1 MIGDENILA
10 NFLSEEALLEQLL
23 EECGE
28 LVQAASKRLRILRG
42 ENWTP
47 CSADANSDNVREE
60 LSDVG
65 LCIDVYRVKAG
76 IDPTEFYSMKESKCA
91 RWIHRLGIDS

>member
-1 MIGDENILA
+1 MIGDESILA

-47 CSADANSDNVREE
+47 CSADANFENVREE
-60 LSDVG
+60 LADVG
-65 LCIDVYRVKAG
+65 LCMDVYREKAG
-76 IDPTEFYSMKESKCA
+76 IDHPDFFRMKEAKCS
-91 RWIHRLGIDS
+91 RWIRRLGVGS

>member
-28 LVQAASKRLRILRG
+28 LTQAAAKRLRILRG

-47 CSADANSDNVREE
+47 CSADANFDNVREE
-60 LSDVG
+60 LADVG
-65 LCIDVYRVKAG
+65 LCMDVYRAKAG
-76 IDPTEFYSMKESKCA
+76 IEATEFFGMKESKCA
-91 RWIHRLGIDS
+91 RWMHRLGIGS